1 MARRPPPDLTTED
14 RRIWARVSGSV
25 TPPKARKAARVT
37 PGAILPDEPLKPET
51 IKAPRAPMAGKPKTF
66 AKIRGIAPAPKP
78 APTSAPAPRSVPEE
92 LEPRR
97 QRRLSRERDPI
108 EASIDLHGF
117 GRFEAEDQLRA
128 FLTQSRARGLRA
140 VLVVTGQGR
149 RGGGIIRASIHEW
162 LQGHALRGVVSGFA
176 MAHRRHGGDGAI
188 YVTLKR

>member
-1 MARRPPPDLTTED
+1 
-14 RRIWARVSGSV
+14 
-25 TPPKARKAARVT
+25 VT
-37 PGAILPDEPLKPET
+37 PGALLPDEPLKPET
-51 IKAPRAPMAGKPKTF
+51 IKAPKPPGPVKPKLST
-66 AKIRGIAPAPKP
+66 KIRSAVGPSAG
-78 APTSAPAPRSVPEE
+78 APTPALPTPRSAPEE

-128 FLTQSRARGLRA
+128 FLTSSQSRGLRA

-149 RGGGIIRASIHEW
+149 RGGGVIRASIHEW

-188 YVTLKR
+188 YVTLKRR